1 MDKERIYEINRTA
14 ANIYYTTLKS
24 GQDKTGLDYIT
35 SRGITSQTI
44 KDFGLGYAPDQ
55 WDFMTKSLLNRG
67 FKPDELIEAGISSRS
82 EKSGKLYDKFRNRV
96 MFPIVD
102 LHGDVIG
109 FGGRTLSDD
118 KSIPKYL
125 NTSENEAFNKGLNLF
140 AMNHAK
146 RADSDSLILCEG
158 YMDAIAMQQ
167 AGIKEA
173 IATLGT
179 ALTKE
184 QAALISKFTDEA
196 ICAYDNDDAGT
207 KAKLKAV
214 ELLSDA
220 GVKVRVLNMSNVP
233 EKDPDEYIK
242 AHGGAEFRK
251 FLDNAEPAVD
261 FVIRT
266 MNERTDLTTEN
277 GKKALANALSHPMKL
292 LPEAERELL
301 AVSLFEEY
309 GIITEN
315 SKDKIHHG
323 IVFGDNDTPAP
334 ASKREESGLTEEQK
348 AVLHEL
354 ENTENGYVNGRAGT
368 NKSVVTGNETIYDLS
383 PMTSVADLDLP
394 EDMINVLG
402 TSGITILAE
411 VMELSPADMKEVFDG
426 DMKMVNQLCDFVGI
440 DADNRDI
447 TD

>member
-1 MDKERIYEINRTA
+1 MDKERIYEVNRAA
-14 ANIYYTTLKS
+14 ANLYFSYLKN
-24 GQDKTGLDYIT
+24 GQDKAGLNYIIG
-35 SRGITSQTI
+35 RGITPQTI

-55 WDFMTKSLLNRG
+55 WDFMTKALISRG
-67 FKPDELIEAGISSRS
+67 FKPDELIEAGITSRS

-102 LHGDVIG
+102 LQGDVIG

-125 NTSENEAFNKGLNLF
+125 NTSETLAFNKGLNLF

-146 RADSDSLILCEG
+146 RADADALVLCEG

-179 ALTKE
+179 ALTAE
-184 QAALISKFTDEA
+184 QAAFISKFTDKV

-220 GVKVRVLNMSNVP
+220 GVEVKVLNMANVP
-233 EKDPDEYIK
+233 EKDPDEFIK
-242 AHGGAEFRK
+242 KHGGAEFRK
-251 FLDNAEPAVD
+251 FLDRAEPAMD
-261 FVIRT
+261 FVLRT
-266 MNERTDLTTEN
+266 VKERSDLTTDE
-277 GKKALANALSHPMKL
+277 GKRTLANCISHPMKL
-292 LPEAERELL
+292 LPEQERELY
-301 AVSLFEEY
+301 AVRLFEEY
-309 GIITEN
+309 GIITE
-315 SKDKIHHG
+315 SSREKIHHG
-323 IVFGDNDTPAP
+323 IVFGDYETSAP
-334 ASKREESGLTEEQK
+334 KREELGLSKEQK
-348 AVLHEL
+348 AVIREL
-354 ENTENGYVNGRAGT
+354 ENTESGYANGRAGT
-368 NKSVVTGNETIYDLS
+368 NKSVATGNETIYDLS
-383 PMTSVADLDLP
+383 PMTNVADLDLP
-394 EDMINVLG
+394 EDVINVLG
-402 TSGITILAE
+402 TSGIMILAE

-440 DADNRDI
+440 DADNRDM